1 MDFLAEGFR
10 RALALLFS
18 GDAEVY
24 GIALLTF
31 RIGLISTVLACG
43 LGIPL
48 GFMLATRPFWGRRA
62 ALTVVN
68 TALAFPTVVLG
79 LLLYGLLSRRGPLGA
94 MGWLYTWQAIALGDV
109 LLALPIAAALAAA
122 AVQGVDPRIRRTAET
137 LGAGRWRTAW
147 TVAREAR
154 FALAAVLTTAFGHV
168 VAEIGAA
175 MTVVGPNGSGK
186 STLLRLLALLE
197 RPSAGRVLL
206 NGVVVTPG
214 GAARRRVTLVEQ
226 RPILFQATVRENLE
240 FGLQVRGIRRAGV
253 NRRVENI
260 AARLAITPLL
270 GRRRHEL
277 SDGEVQRVA
286 VARALAV
293 EPDVLLLDEPASS
306 ADRAAALTLYRA
318 LAEERARRPMAVCL
332 ASHQLE
338 DAYRWAD
345 DVRALAD
352 GRLSPVTPENLFRVE
367 LQAAE
372 SGDLKHACVG
382 TVEIAAMTDK
392 TGPAILAVPPTDIF
406 VSREPLAS
414 SARNTF
420 PGRAT
425 SLARRRPDEGAVH
438 VTADVGVEL
447 VAVIT
452 EEAVRDLALAPGSP
466 VVFSFKASAVRV
478 F

>member
-1 MDFLAEGFR
+1 MLE
-10 RALALLFS
+10 
-18 GDAEVY
+18 
-24 GIALLTF
+24 
-31 RIGLISTVLACG
+31 LIDV
-43 LGIPL
+43 
-48 GFMLATRPFWGRRA
+48 RHEYDGR
-62 ALTVVN
+62 
-68 TALAFPTVVLG
+68 VVLHLDRFAVPPG
-79 LLLYGLLSRRGPLGA
+79 
-94 MGWLYTWQAIALGDV
+94 
-109 LLALPIAAALAAA
+109 A
-122 AVQGVDPRIRRTAET
+122 AVA
-137 LGAGRWRTAW
+137 
-147 TVAREAR
+147 
-154 FALAAVLTTAFGHV
+154 
-168 VAEIGAA
+168 
-175 MTVVGPNGSGK
+175 VVGPNGSGK

-197 RPSAGRVLL
+197 RPTQGRVLL
-206 NGVVVTPG
+206 DGAIVTPG

-226 RPILFQATVRENLE
+226 RPMLFRATVRENIE
-240 FGLQVRGIRRAGV
+240 FGLQVRGIRRAEV
-253 NRRVENI
+253 NRRTENV
-260 AARLAITPLL
+260 AARLGITPLL

-306 ADRAAALTLYRA
+306 ADRAAALTLYRT
-318 LAEERARRPMAVCL
+318 LAEERARRPLAVCL

-345 DVRALAD
+345 DVRALTD

-367 LQAAE
+367 LMAAP

-382 TVEIAAMTDK
+382 TVEIAAMTDR

-420 PGRAT
+420 QGRVIG
-425 SLARRRPDEGAVH
+425 LARRGPGGGAVH

-447 VAVIT
+447 IAVVT
-452 EEAVRDLALAPGSP
+452 EEAVRDLGLAPGSA